1 MNINLTADKI
11 FRVQP
16 WVAHR
21 TFRPLNDQ
29 ARTVLSN
36 DRDHEFLA
44 LEGSAALSWH
54 CLAEG
59 IGLSARAISEKLELP
74 LEDVVF
80 LFNDLA
86 SANLITEDFGIT
98 KDVAHLVGSAGGRA
112 PTSERYHQGDYTE
125 PSPGGSNLEAEFEF
139 QDWALSHGYLWSA
152 LWELTFR
159 CNEACV
165 HCFNPGASHS
175 EGQRAHRKTDELSF
189 EEAVV
194 LLDEMKNLG
203 VFRLLL
209 TGGEVALRKDFF
221 ELLDECKAR
230 GFSVTIFTN
239 GTLFNDADLDRL
251 ASCYPHRVELS
262 LYSPKPEQHDK
273 ITRLPGSFEK
283 TRITASKLQAK
294 GITVA
299 IKMAVMA
306 DTIQS
311 TTEFRELCESW
322 DIEPQVDYSMSPGVD
337 GARDPLLKLLPEPLE
352 LIRTAMTP
360 GGPLFVGEPGKP
372 KKSDWSERKDA
383 PVCGAG
389 RTTMSISP
397 EGHIYP
403 CNSLPIHVGSTRS
416 EGLEKVWRNSASGGK
431 KGQITDNSL
440 SQWQKVKGD
449 DYRVCGSFNR
459 CAWCHKCP
467 GMAFLEG
474 GDELGPSTTNCR
486 NAAARMIAFDL
497 IEEGRSP
504 ESLSAADQDFLQEK
518 YAENVP
524 LWNPSKSI
532 ETRVSLDELKKSLKN
547 RTKATALLQD
557 PVLG

>member
-1 MNINLTADKI
+1 M
-11 FRVQP
+11 QP
-16 WVAHR
+16 HR
-21 TFRPLNDQ
+21 G
-29 ARTVLSN
+29 
-36 DRDHEFLA
+36 
-44 LEGSAALSWH
+44 GS
-54 CLAEG
+54 
-59 IGLSARAISEKLELP
+59 
-74 LEDVVF
+74 
-80 LFNDLA
+80 
-86 SANLITEDFGIT
+86 
-98 KDVAHLVGSAGGRA
+98 GGDRA
-112 PTSERYHQGDYTE
+112 PTSERYHQGGYTE
-125 PSPGGSNLEAEFEF
+125 PSPGGSNLDAEFEF
-139 QDWALSHGYLWSA
+139 QDWALARGYLWSA
-152 LWELTFR
+152 LWEVTYR

-165 HCFNPGASHS
+165 HCFNPGASHE

-189 EEAVV
+189 KEAVK
-194 LLDEMKNLG
+194 LLDDMKALG

-209 TGGEVALRKDFF
+209 TGGEIALRKDFF
-221 ELLDECKAR
+221 ELLDECKKR

-239 GTLFNDADLDRL
+239 GTLFDDADLDRL

-262 LYSPKPEQHDK
+262 LYSPQPEKHDE
-273 ITRLPGSFEK
+273 ITRLRGSFEK
-283 TRITASKLQAK
+283 TRQTAAALQAK

-299 IKMAVMA
+299 IKMSVMA
-306 DTIQS
+306 DTINS
-311 TTEFRELCESW
+311 TAEFRELCESW
-322 DIEPQVDYSMSPGVD
+322 NIEPQVDYGMSPGVD

-352 LIRTAMTP
+352 LIRTAMIP

-372 KKSDWSERKDA
+372 KKSDWSERRDS

-403 CNSLPIHVGSTRS
+403 CNSMPIHVGSTRGD
-416 EGLEKVWRNSASGGK
+416 GLEKVWRNSVSGGNTV
-431 KGQITDNSL
+431 QIESDAL
-440 SQWQKVKGD
+440 SEWQKVIGK
-449 DYRVCGSFNR
+449 DYKVCGSFER

-504 ESLSAADQDFLQEK
+504 ESLYPADLVFLQEK

-524 LWNPSKSI
+524 LWSPSKSI
-532 ETRVSLDELKKSLKN
+532 ETRVSLDELKKSLKK
-547 RTKATALLQD
+547 RTKATALLKD